1 MLTNTF
7 VIKMKI
13 FFGATALVVALL
25 SAAAA
30 FCVVAERSRARA
42 AETEIRLDAAE
53 RARRAFAEVS
63 DALTLVAASA
73 DAIPVE
79 NFEEVLLR
87 SETDAGRKLLE
98 LSDAGFYFRRDA
110 AGESCGIYGGNAS
123 GEGEFMPVAKRSEIA
138 GRVTD
143 FADSRVPAAIS
154 WRELCAPFFDSAKE
168 LDEYGE
174 AVERGETPKR
184 VPPEVRFAAKEKP
197 PHDVRFQ
204 PRLGCWTESMRVSRE
219 PGEKKFSSGFRFEVF
234 DGKIFLVRE
243 IRSPET
249 KKFVQGFL
257 LNESKLLA
265 VLRTKARGTLPD
277 ASLELAPVDSAEADI
292 SPCGLPLKFS
302 AGTLPEE
309 IAARAELNAFRATL
323 ACAWGVCA
331 ALCAGALAA
340 LRLFL
345 LSAERRRIFLA
356 AVVHD
361 LRSPVAGMAALSDEM
376 LARRSGAADDF
387 SEETRDLRRLVG
399 RVRDLSALLDNTLL
413 FSRIAGT
420 RDGGD
425 ALKFRDV
432 TAGEILPPIF
442 ERITERLDRAGTDF
456 DTNVSDAAAAAE
468 LRVSP
473 AALERILFN
482 LADNAAKYAAT
493 ADVPVLTLTAE
504 IVARSRGR
512 KRLEIRVAD
521 NGGGLS
527 AKARKNLFREFSRT
541 AQDATDTGVHGLGIG
556 LALSK
561 KLARI
566 LGGDLALEKSD
577 ASGTTFLLTLFPK

>member
-1 MLTNTF
+1 MNIGTGSHWHS
-7 VIKMKI
+7 KW
-13 FFGATALVVALL
+13 FFPALCV
-25 SAAAA
+25 AAAGGLA
-30 FCVVAERSRARA
+30 VAGTLCALTVRSRAEATDARFE
-42 AETEIRLDAAE
+42 AETATRSRDCSVMLSEWLGDFLKNANA
-53 RARRAFAEVS
+53 V
-63 DALTLVAASA
+63 
-73 DAIPVE
+73 PVE
-79 NFEEVLLR
+79 NKEFKTLSSEYISPVQDYAVLAFRFLIKNDNLAKNYAVCAQNGLDNGCFR
-87 SETDAGRKLLE
+87 AVGRFLNDTEK
-98 LSDAGFYFRRDA
+98 AFAY
-110 AGESCGIYGGNAS
+110 
-123 GEGEFMPVAKRSEIA
+123 
-138 GRVTD
+138 
-143 FADSRVPAAIS
+143 ADSRIGGTTSWHSEYEFFSNKRTLSGEEWANSPTGIRGWESAWLYGQFDISSVAA
-154 WRELCAPFFDSAKE
+154 
-168 LDEYGE
+168 G
-174 AVERGETPKR
+174 
-184 VPPEVRFAAKEKP
+184 
-197 PHDVRFQ
+197 
-204 PRLGCWTESMRVSRE
+204 
-219 PGEKKFSSGFRFEVF
+219 GFRFEVF

-243 IRSPET
+243 IRSSET

-257 LNESKLLA
+257 LNENKLLA
-265 VLRTKARGTLPD
+265 VLRTKVRCSLPG
-277 ASLELAPVDSAEADI
+277 ASLELASADSADI

-309 IAARAELNAFRATL
+309 IVARADLNAFRATL
-323 ACAWGVCA
+323 VCAWGVCA

-376 LARRSGAADDF
+376 LARRSGAEADF

-482 LADNAAKYAAT
+482 LADNAAKYAAA

-504 IVARSRGR
+504 VVARSRGR

-566 LGGDLALEKSD
+566 LGGDLVLEKSD